1 MPSLRLIRSSI
12 ALVWIYQGLW
22 CKVLGQAPR
31 HQAILNTL
39 PVLTSAEA
47 HSVLIASG
55 LLECGIAVWVIS
67 GWRPTQGALLQT
79 ALLVGMNAGGLIFA
93 ARLVGDLP
101 GMLLQHFPVMQ
112 LPWHAAAEVHI
123 SSACVDC
130 GGR

>member
-1 MPSLRLIRSSI
+1 MPSLRLIRISI

-31 HQAILNTL
+31 HEAILNTL
-39 PVLTSAEA
+39 PLFTPAEA
-47 HSVLIASG
+47 HSVLIALG

-93 ARLVGDLP
+93 ARLVADP
-101 GMLLQHFPVMQ
+101 AGMLLQNFTF
-112 LPWHAAAEVHI
+112 LLLAWIAAADRQTYEPY
-123 SSACVDC
+123 S
-130 GGR
+130 